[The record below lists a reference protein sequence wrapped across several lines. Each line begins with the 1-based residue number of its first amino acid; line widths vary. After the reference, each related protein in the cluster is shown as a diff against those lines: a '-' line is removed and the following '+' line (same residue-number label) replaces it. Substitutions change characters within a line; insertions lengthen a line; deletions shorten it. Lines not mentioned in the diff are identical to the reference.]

1 MLLSTTKAVLLLII
15 GLIVSLQVGGSE
27 VGWLDL
33 LNLFSCWWTGQQ
45 ADQVTEAI
53 LLTIRLPRTIVA
65 ALCGGSLAAA
75 GVISQGL
82 FRNVLASPA
91 ILGTSSG
98 GSFCAVLAFF
108 FSASVYHWYSVP
120 LAAFAGAVV
129 VTSLLI
135 VIADQGIGGSR
146 LLLVGFAINTF
157 FGALTSLLIFLLIEE
172 QYKIA
177 SVLHWLF
184 GGFDGRSWQHLQL
197 LVGPVVIG
205 LIICRLVTNRLDTLF
220 LGEGVAQSLGVNLR
234 QLNCLAISAIAL
246 LVGSTVA
253 VAGTLPFIGLMIPH
267 VCRLIYGACHR
278 RLLVFSF
285 IHGMSFTLLIDIVAR
300 LLGGGREIDVGIMT
314 TLIGG
319 PFFLGVLLWQK
330 TSCN

>member
-1 MLLSTTKAVLLLII
+1 MLLSTSKATLLLVIC
-15 GLIVSLQVGGSE
+15 LMVSLQVGGSDI
-27 VGWLDL
+27 GWLDL
-33 LNLFSCWWTGQQ
+33 LNLFNCWLTGQQ
-45 ADQVTEAI
+45 TDQVVEI
-53 LLTIRLPRTIVA
+53 IFLTIRLPRTIVA
-65 ALCGGSLAAA
+65 ALCGGALAAA

-108 FSASVYHWYSVP
+108 FSGSVYHWYSVP

-135 VIADQGIGGSR
+135 VVAGQGIGGAR
-146 LLLVGFAINTF
+146 LLLVGFALNTF
-157 FGALTSLLIFLLIEE
+157 FGALTSLLIFLSIEE

-184 GGFDGRSWQHLQL
+184 GGFSGRTWQHLQL
-197 LVGPVVIG
+197 LVGPVIIG
-205 LIICRLVTNRLDTLF
+205 LVICRLIVDRLDTLF
-220 LGEGVAQSLGVNLR
+220 LGEGVAQSLGIKLQ
-234 QLNCLAISAIAL
+234 QLNYLAIAAIAM

-253 VAGTLPFIGLMIPH
+253 VAGSLPFIGLMIPH
-267 VCRLIYGACHR
+267 VCRLVYGAHHR

-285 IHGMSFTLLIDIVAR
+285 VHGMSFVLLIDIVAR
-300 LLGGGREIDVGIMT
+300 LLGGTREIDVGIMT

-319 PFFLGVLLWQK
+319 PFFLGVLLWRK
-330 TSCN
+330 TSYN

>member
-1 MLLSTTKAVLLLII
+1 MLLSTSKATLLLLVCLVI
-15 GLIVSLQVGGSE
+15 SLQVGGSNI
-27 VGWLDL
+27 GWLEL
-33 LNLFSCWWTGQQ
+33 LNLLSCWWTGQLV
-45 ADQVTEAI
+45 DQVAETI
-53 LLTIRLPRTIVA
+53 FLTIRLPRTIIA
-65 ALCGGSLAAA
+65 ALCGGSLATA

-135 VIADQGIGGSR
+135 AVAGQGISGAR

-172 QYKIA
+172 HYKIA

-184 GGFDGRSWQHLQL
+184 GGFDGRGWQHLQL
-197 LVGPVVIG
+197 LIGPVVIG
-205 LIICRLVTNRLDTLF
+205 LIICRIVASRLDTLF
-220 LGEGVAQSLGVNLR
+220 LGEGVAQSLGVKLP
-234 QLNCLAISAIAL
+234 QLNRLAITAIAL

-267 VCRLIYGACHR
+267 VCRLVYGARHGQ
-278 RLLVFSF
+278 LLVFSF
-285 IHGMSFTLLIDIVAR
+285 IHGMSFTLLIDIIAR
-300 LLGGGREIDVGIMT
+300 LFGGVREIDVGIMT

-319 PFFLGVLLWQK
+319 PFFLGVLLWRK
-330 TSCN
+330 TSYN

>member
-1 MLLSTTKAVLLLII
+1 MLLSTTKATLLLII

-27 VGWLDL
+27 IGWLDL
-33 LNLFSCWWTGQQ
+33 LKLFRCWWTGQQ
-45 ADQVTEAI
+45 VDQVAETI
-53 LLTIRLPRTIVA
+53 FLTIRIPRTIVA
-65 ALCGGSLAAA
+65 ALCGGALAAA

-82 FRNVLASPA
+82 FGNVLASPA

-120 LAAFAGAVV
+120 LAAFAGALV

-135 VIADQGIGGSR
+135 VVAGQGISGTR
-146 LLLVGFAINTF
+146 LLLVGFATNTF

-184 GGFDGRSWQHLQL
+184 GGFNGRTWQHLQL
-197 LVGPVVIG
+197 LIGPVVIG
-205 LIICRLVTNRLDTLF
+205 FVICRMIVGRLDTLF
-220 LGEGVAQSLGVNLR
+220 LGEGVAQSLGVKLR
-234 QLNCLAISAIAL
+234 QLNYLAIAAIAL

-267 VCRLIYGACHR
+267 VCRLVYGAQHG
-278 RLLVFSF
+278 RLLIFSF

-300 LLGGGREIDVGIMT
+300 LLGGAREIDVGIMT

-330 TSCN
+330 TSYN

>member
-1 MLLSTTKAVLLLII
+1 MLLSTTKATLLLII

-27 VGWLDL
+27 IGWLDL
-33 LNLFSCWWTGQQ
+33 LKLFRCWWTGQQ
-45 ADQVTEAI
+45 VDQVAETI
-53 LLTIRLPRTIVA
+53 FLTIRIPRTIVA
-65 ALCGGSLAAA
+65 ALCGGALAAA

-82 FRNVLASPA
+82 FSNVLASPA

-120 LAAFAGAVV
+120 LAAFAGALV

-135 VIADQGIGGSR
+135 VVAGQGISGTR
-146 LLLVGFAINTF
+146 LLLVGFATNTF

-184 GGFDGRSWQHLQL
+184 GGFNGRTWQHLQL
-197 LVGPVVIG
+197 LIGPVVIG
-205 LIICRLVTNRLDTLF
+205 FVICRMIVGRLDTLF
-220 LGEGVAQSLGVNLR
+220 LGEGVAQSLGVKLR
-234 QLNCLAISAIAL
+234 QLNYLAIAAIAL

-267 VCRLIYGACHR
+267 VCRLVYGAQHG
-278 RLLVFSF
+278 RLLIFSF

-300 LLGGGREIDVGIMT
+300 LLGGAREIDVGIMT

-330 TSCN
+330 TSYN